1 MSCPL
6 DEQTLQQIKSAVEA
20 IEKRE
25 SSVIAKS
32 KGDEAVKRN
41 AYAEAI
47 SLYQKSVEI
56 DENEY
61 ALSNQCL
68 CYNKVN

>member
-1 MSCPL
+1 
-6 DEQTLQQIKSAVEA
+6 
-20 IEKRE
+20 
-25 SSVIAKS
+25 VIAKS